1 MVDALD
7 EELLDEL
14 SDDVDEL
21 LSVLEPEP
29 SPEPAPAPDVDV
41 LFEDDVDDRLSVL

>member
-1 MVDALD
+1 MVDAVD

-29 SPEPAPAPDVDV
+29 APPPDVDV